1 MSLDLVSNRVL
12 IIGIDSF
19 TGVHLSS
26 YLKNSGYSIFG
37 TNRKSCD
44 ITRKEDIRKTIQEI
58 NPNYIIHL
66 AGISFP
72 AHGDNEDFY
81 RVNTIGSIN
90 ILDILVELNIKPKKI
105 ILSSSATIYG
115 NQGVEVLNE
124 YLCPKPTNHYGAS
137 KYSMEVLAQN
147 YFNKL
152 NIIITRPF
160 NYTGVGQNKNFLIPK
175 IVNHFREAKRIIELG
190 NLDISREFNDIG
202 FICESYKRILES
214 SVNSETINICS
225 GRGIKL
231 LDVIEIM
238 NNIAKYTITVE
249 MNPNFVRKNDM
260 KSLIGSPKKLFS
272 IIDEVKQKEF
282 RDTLRGM
289 FEA

>member
-1 MSLDLVSNRVL
+1 MEWV
-12 IIGIDSF
+12 
-19 TGVHLSS
+19 
-26 YLKNSGYSIFG
+26 
-37 TNRKSCD
+37 
-44 ITRKEDIRKTIQEI
+44 
-58 NPNYIIHL
+58 
-66 AGISFP
+66 
-72 AHGDNEDFY
+72 
-81 RVNTIGSIN
+81 
-90 ILDILVELNIKPKKI
+90 KK
-105 ILSSSATIYG
+105 LY
-115 NQGVEVLNE
+115 
-124 YLCPKPTNHYGAS
+124 
-137 KYSMEVLAQN
+137 
-147 YFNKL
+147 L

-214 SVNSETINICS
+214 SINSETINICS

-238 NNIAKYTITVE
+238 NDIAKYTIKVE
-249 MNPNFVRKNDM
+249 INPNFVRKNDM

>member
-26 YLKNSGYSIFG
+26 YLKNSGYNIFS

-124 YLCPKPTNHYGAS
+124 SLCPKPTNHYGAS

-202 FICESYKRILES
+202 FICECYKRILES
-214 SVNSETINICS
+214 NINSETMNICS

-238 NNIAKYTITVE
+238 NDIAKYTIKVE
-249 MNPNFVRKNDM
+249 INPNFVRKNDM
-260 KSLIGSPKKLFS
+260 KSLTGSPKKLFS

-282 RDTLRGM
+282 IDTLRGM

>member
-26 YLKNSGYSIFG
+26 YLKNSGYNIFG

-44 ITRKEDIRKTIQEI
+44 ITKKEDIRKTIQEI

-124 YLCPKPTNHYGAS
+124 SLCPKPTNHYGAS

-190 NLDISREFNDIG
+190 NLDVSREFNDIG
-202 FICESYKRILES
+202 FICECYKRILES
-214 SVNSETINICS
+214 SINSETINICS

-238 NNIAKYTITVE
+238 NDIAKYTIRVE
-249 MNPNFVRKNDM
+249 INPNFVRKDDM
-260 KSLIGSPKKLFS
+260 KSLTGSPKKLFS
-272 IIDEVKQKEF
+272 LVGEIKQKEF
-282 RDTLRGM
+282 RDTLRDM